1 MEMTNVIDTL
11 KERGLFDNWT
21 SPELHNF
28 LASPATA
35 PATLYAGFDPSAS
48 SLQAGNFVAIM
59 TLCHY
64 QRAGHNVIALVGGA
78 TGLIGDPSGKSSER
92 QMLTEDAVQENIV
105 GIKENLSRFIDFGE
119 GKGQARIV
127 NNYDWH
133 KEFTFISFLRD
144 VGRHFRMGSMLG
156 KESVRQ
162 RLASDNG
169 MSFTEFCYQTLQGYD
184 FLHLYDKYG
193 CRLQIGGS
201 DQWGN
206 IIAGTD
212 LIHRQ
217 RDAEAYGMTLP
228 LITDSQGR
236 KFGKSEGNAMY
247 LDARKTSCYNFYQF
261 FLRSEDADVVR
272 YLKAFTFLPLDEIAQ
287 LEEQVRAAPEKRA
300 AQKALAEDVVR
311 RVHGE
316 AGLRKALQAT
326 DALFGGS
333 LAGMTAADL
342 EPLFADAPSADLPL
356 AEIVGSSAAKV
367 AAASGLCKSLGEARR
382 LADGGGL
389 YVNNEKS
396 NGADAVAETQLI
408 EGRLLI
414 LRAGKKNYRLVKVV

>member
-1 MEMTNVIDTL
+1 MANVIDTL
-11 KERGLFDNWT
+11 KARGLFDNWT
-21 SPELHNF
+21 NPDLYGA
-28 LASPATA
+28 LDKPI
-35 PATLYAGFDPSAS
+35 TLYAGYDPSAD

-92 QMLTEDAVQENIV
+92 NLLTEEVVQHNIE
-105 GIKENLSRFIDFGE
+105 GIKENLSRFLDFGE
-119 GKGQARIV
+119 GKGQARLV

-133 KEFTFISFLRD
+133 KQFTFISFLRD
-144 VGRHFRMGSMLG
+144 VGRHFRMGTMLG

-162 RLASDNG
+162 RIASDNG

-184 FLHLYDKYG
+184 FLHLYDAYG
-193 CRLQIGGS
+193 CRLQVGGS

-206 IIAGTD
+206 ITAGTD

-217 RDAEAYGMTLP
+217 REAEAYGMTLP

-247 LDARKTSCYNFYQF
+247 LDKNKTSCYDFYQF
-261 FLRSEDADVVR
+261 FMRSEDADVIR
-272 YLKAFTFLPLDEIAQ
+272 YLKAFTFIPIDEIAQ
-287 LEEQVRAAPEKRA
+287 LEEQLKAAPEKRE
-300 AQKALAEDVVR
+300 AQKTLADDVVL

-316 AGLRKALQAT
+316 IGLRQAKQAT
-326 DALFGGS
+326 DALFGGT
-333 LAGMTAADL
+333 LVGMTAADL
-342 EPLFADAPSADLPL
+342 MPIFADAPSSELPAGDVVGASVTKL
-356 AEIVGSSAAKV
+356 AV
-367 AAASGLCKSLGEARR
+367 AAGLCKSTGEARR

-389 YVNNEKS
+389 YLNNERAS
-396 NGADAVAETQLI
+396 ASDLVAEGHVIDGQLLVLRS
-408 EGRLLI
+408 GR
-414 LRAGKKNYRLVKVV
+414 KTYRLVKLLKEGK

>member
-1 MEMTNVIDTL
+1 MENVIDTL
-11 KERGLFDNWT
+11 KARGLFENWT
-21 SPELHNF
+21 SPDLYDA
-28 LASPATA
+28 LKQPM
-35 PATLYAGFDPSAS
+35 TLYAGFDPSAD

-64 QRAGHNVIALVGGA
+64 QRAGHNVIVLVGGA

-92 QMLTEDAVQENIV
+92 NLLDEETVKHNIE
-105 GIKENLSRFIDFGE
+105 GIRENLSRFIDFGE
-119 GKGQARIV
+119 GPGQARLV

-133 KEFTFISFLRD
+133 KQFTFVSFLRD
-144 VGRHFRMGSMLG
+144 VGRHFRMGTMLG

-162 RLASDNG
+162 RIASDSG

-184 FLHLYDKYG
+184 FLHLYDTYD

-206 IIAGTD
+206 ITVGTD
-212 LIHRQ
+212 LIHR
-217 RDAEAYGMTLP
+217 RRTAEAYGMTLP

-247 LDARKTSCYNFYQF
+247 LDRNKTSCYDFYQF

-272 YLKAFTFLPLDEIAQ
+272 YLKAFTFLPLDEIAA
-287 LEEQVRAAPEKRA
+287 LAEQVEKTPEKRE

-316 AGLRKALQAT
+316 DGLRQAQQAT
-326 DALFGGS
+326 EVLFGGS
-333 LAGMTAADL
+333 LDGMTAADVL
-342 EPLFADAPSADLPL
+342 PIFADAPSSELASADV
-356 AEIVGSSAAKV
+356 VGVQVGRVAVSA
-367 AAASGLCKSLGEARR
+367 GLCKSASEARR

-389 YVNNEKS
+389 YLNNAKIS
-396 NGADAVAETQLI
+396 ASDLVAAEHIIDGELLVFRS
-408 EGRLLI
+408 GR
-414 LRAGKKNYRLVKVV
+414 RNYRLVRIVG